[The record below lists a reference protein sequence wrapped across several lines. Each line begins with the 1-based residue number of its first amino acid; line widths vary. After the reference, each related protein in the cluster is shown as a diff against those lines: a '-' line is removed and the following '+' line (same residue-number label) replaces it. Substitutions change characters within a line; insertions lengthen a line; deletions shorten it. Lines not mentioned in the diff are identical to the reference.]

1 MKISPRYSPTQQTLV
16 GQLAFPGETGGGE
29 VFILTS
35 MEEKKT
41 QQEEEQRWEYLKQQI
56 SNLARFA
63 EPPMDI
69 GIINLLIFI
78 LWGFNAASIGW
89 LGSTLFTEGRT
100 GAMYWIWLISGFV
113 LGGVAALVSFLNRM
127 YNHMSRV
134 KLSGKDYHHVESS
147 GDKAVS
153 IFYSLVTVLV
163 EIIAC
168 AMFTYAIVNISDS
181 KVDKTVASS
190 RLEEINKVTA
200 YKDSLFAEQRKHYI
214 WLDADGDTTND
225 RWARMRLDEVE
236 RDRKAERAIEDS
248 IRESLSPIVADTL
261 IQLASAST
269 GTVLIKDFSKDKMPK
284 NSRYKLSLAILAG
297 LLGVI
302 IVGGL
307 SFLAKIKG
315 RWKAFQ
321 NINKVYQ
328 DVEQG
333 GREIEPHSANKYGRF
348 IKRFNKVYGEK
359 ESDSQGS
366 GGGVGTTF
374 NWDSETIQERVGY
387 IKANYH
393 HYGGEQTQKQI
404 AATLEVGESY
414 ISQLIKAAIEA
425 KKLPPIKK

>member
-1 MKISPRYSPTQQTLV
+1 
-16 GQLAFPGETGGGE
+16 
-29 VFILTS
+29 

-41 QQEEEQRWEYLKQQI
+41 LQQDEEQRWEYLKQQI

-89 LGSTLFTEGRT
+89 LGSTLFTEGRV
-100 GAMYWIWLISGFV
+100 GAMYWVWLISGFV
-113 LGGVAALVSFLNRM
+113 LGGVVALVSFLNRM

-181 KVDKTVASS
+181 KVDKGVAQS
-190 RLEEINKVTA
+190 RLEEINKTTK
-200 YKDSLFAEQRKHYI
+200 YKDSLFVVQSKYYRS
-214 WLDADGDTTND
+214 LDFDADTSND
-225 RWARMRLDEVE
+225 KWSRKRLDELE
-236 RDRKAERAIEDS
+236 RDRKAERSIEDS

-269 GTVLIKDFSKDKMPK
+269 GTVLIKDFSKDKMPE
-284 NSRYKLSLAILAG
+284 NSRYKLSLALLSG

-321 NINKVYQ
+321 NINKVYR

-333 GREIEPHSANKYGRF
+333 NKEIEPYSANKYTRF

-374 NWDSETIQERVGY
+374 NWESETIQERVGY
-387 IKANYH
+387 IKENYH
-393 HYGGEQTQKQI
+393 RYKGDQTQKQI
-404 AATLEVGESY
+404 AATFEVGESY
-414 ISQLIKAAIEA
+414 ISQLINAAIAA
-425 KKLPPIKK
+425 KQLPPIKK